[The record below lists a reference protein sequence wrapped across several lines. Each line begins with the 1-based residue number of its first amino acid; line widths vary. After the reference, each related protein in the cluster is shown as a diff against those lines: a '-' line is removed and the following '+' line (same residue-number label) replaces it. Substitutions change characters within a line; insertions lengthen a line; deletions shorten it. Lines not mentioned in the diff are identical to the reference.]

1 MVQVE
6 AGRTRISCVRMA
18 LPAKI
23 DGSPVAGIW
32 RTLIDVCGIF
42 FLLHV
47 SAPRD
52 WKMAERRR
60 LSICCDGP
68 AELRRW
74 PHFLSDPASV
84 N

>member
-1 MVQVE
+1 
-6 AGRTRISCVRMA
+6 MA

-23 DGSPVAGIW
+23 DGSPAAGIW